1 MTLAEYILATLAA
14 CIAIFIVPGPIFFL
28 SLSEGARSLRRGFT
42 MLLGVLTAEAILL
55 GFTVVGFVIILQRFM
70 TFLKIGGA
78 ALLIILALLAFRSA
92 LREQPRERLEA
103 SGAPYIKGFTLTFLN
118 PPFILWFITVGA
130 SLLDTGLRAVGELS
144 YLIFSAVLLISTVI
158 VTATIVVAAYGGRSL
173 LGERVARV
181 LSLVAGIAFTG
192 IAASL
197 VISILAA

>member
-92 LREQPRERLEA
+92 LREQPREKLET

-130 SLLDTGLRAVGELS
+130 SLLDAGLRAVGELS

-158 VTATIVVAAYGGRSL
+158 VTTTIVVAAYGGRSL